1 MALIS
6 SSSRSH
12 DQNSSTSNQYWH
24 SHPWWIHSAISAFSR
39 RKECWSIYYKWV
51 SQGLNIYIERERE
64 PCLDVDPWSVLV
76 MVKDGSKWP
85 AYILLNRCR
94 WNLWLQICVHSLYTR
109 EAGCTPFSMDGYRS
123 YLSLLPAIRWLQ
135 SLVRVEINKN

>member
-109 EAGCTPFSMDGYRS
+109 DVRQRVLHFLWMDIDSTCLCCWPY
-123 YLSLLPAIRWLQ
+123 
-135 SLVRVEINKN
+135 VEYKA